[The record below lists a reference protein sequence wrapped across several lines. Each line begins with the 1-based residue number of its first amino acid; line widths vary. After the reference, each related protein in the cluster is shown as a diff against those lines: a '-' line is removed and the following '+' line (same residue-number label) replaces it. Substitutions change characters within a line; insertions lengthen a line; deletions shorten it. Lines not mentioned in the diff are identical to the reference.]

1 MQTAT
6 IVLLCALMPAW
17 PGIQPPS
24 SEAAAANPDGGASSE
39 LSTGSGAA
47 SGSGQEGE
55 RQAVDRAVADAVH
68 SFLDGYL
75 APQALAESGPAL
87 RTRIEARPEAFVPE
101 VKVIALRA
109 EDGRARAEV
118 QARISVAALRGV
130 LQDIVAPRTV
140 VLAVT
145 ENAGVPPEDAAA
157 RLTAELRA
165 CSSDLRIID
174 PGQIEAL
181 YAKQPALRSALGG
194 QAGAAELGLRVLA
207 ELVCVG
213 SIRASAE
220 ETHLKNVWTGVGE
233 ARVRVLSCATSE
245 VVAAVSLDFQ
255 DAIPARKLEAER
267 RARDAIYRMTAEA
280 LVKEIAARK
289 RADVRVTCELGP
301 IYAALLRGYPAQP
314 FGRILVRNAGEEAA
328 GPFVVSV
335 ALDDSLLLEPFQAE
349 VAALPPGAELAIPV
363 LGTLAAKILDAAGG
377 EIPARVAVTEP
388 GGAMVRKVTRAVLV
402 HGQNVFNWRDPRAI
416 AAYVDPDD
424 AAVKA
429 LLAGVWRALP
439 EREIPTPALARAG
452 AIYGALASLGLKY
465 RPDAAVAAR
474 VGFDRVSFPGQ
485 TLRDGAGDCDDFAVL
500 YAAALEAAG
509 IPSGIVVS
517 KDHVLVAVDTGLAPP
532 DLAAA
537 VLGED
542 TLVARDGRAWLAV
555 EATALARGAAF
566 LAAWDE
572 ARPARALL
580 GSGEAE
586 FVLVREAW
594 KTWPPAA
601 RGSQAAPVD
610 ADGLRARVERETR
623 ALGDLVRRRLDGA
636 AGALGSTPEGAR
648 ALGRLYAAC
657 GMIDAARE
665 AFGRALGTGD
675 GFAARF
681 DLGEALLL
689 GLPEE
694 RDPRAAIAEL
704 ERALALAPEGDVPAR
719 ADTLLRIALAHRL
732 LGEPD
737 AEGRALARACAA
749 DAGMEHRYR
758 ALFTASDKA
767 CASGDAVRMFLLE
780 GLK

>member
-1 MQTAT
+1 VQTAT
-6 IVLLCALMPAW
+6 IVLLCALMPAM
-17 PGIQPPS
+17 PALDPPS
-24 SEAAAANPDGGASSE
+24 AGAAAAPAGGGAAE

-47 SGSGQEGE
+47 PDSGPAGE

-75 APQALAESGPAL
+75 APQALAESGTEL
-87 RTRIEARPEAFVPE
+87 RARIEARPEAFVPE
-101 VKVIALRA
+101 VKVLALA
-109 EDGRARAEV
+109 EENGGTRAEV
-118 QARISVAALRGV
+118 QARISVGALRGV
-130 LQDIVAPRTV
+130 LQDIAAPRTI
-140 VLAVT
+140 VLALA
-145 ENAGVPPEDAAA
+145 ESAGERPEDAAA

-165 CSSDLRIID
+165 RTRDFRIID
-174 PGQIEAL
+174 PAQIEAL

-213 SIRASAE
+213 TIRASAE
-220 ETHLKNVWTGVGE
+220 ETHLKNVWTGAAE

-255 DAIPARKLEAER
+255 DAIPARKAEAER
-267 RARDAIYRMTAEA
+267 RARDAIYRMTADA
-280 LVKEIAARK
+280 LVKEIAARP
-289 RADVRVTCELGP
+289 RADVRVSCDLGP

-314 FGRILVRNAGEEAA
+314 FGRILVRNTGKEPA
-328 GPFVVSV
+328 GPFLVSV
-335 ALDDSLLLEPFQAE
+335 VLDDSLLVEPFRAE
-349 VAALPPGAELAIPV
+349 VGVLSPGAELAVPV
-363 LGTLAAKILDAAGG
+363 RGALAAKLLDAAGG
-377 EIPARVAVTEP
+377 EIPARIALAEP
-388 GGAMVRKVTRAVLV
+388 GGAAVRNLTRAVLV
-402 HGQNVFNWRDPRAI
+402 HGQNAFSWREPRAI

-439 EREIPTPALARAG
+439 EREVPTPALARAG

-465 RPDAAVAAR
+465 RPDAAVATRAAI
-474 VGFDRVSFPGQ
+474 DRVNFPGQ
-485 TLRDGAGDCDDFAVL
+485 TLREGAGDCDDLAVL

-517 KDHVLVAVDTGLAPP
+517 RDHVLVSVDTGLPP
-532 DLAAA
+532 DLAGA

-542 TLVARDGRAWLAV
+542 ALFVRDGRAWLPV
-555 EATALARGAAF
+555 ETTALARGASF

-586 FVLVREAW
+586 LVAVREAW
-594 KTWPPAA
+594 KTWPPPGRPSRSA
-601 RGSQAAPVD
+601 SVD
-610 ADGLRARVERETR
+610 ADGFRARIERETR
-623 ALGDLVRRRLDGA
+623 ALGDLVRARLDAA
-636 AGALGSTPEGAR
+636 AGALGSAAEGAR

-665 AFGRALGTGD
+665 AFGRTIGERD

-681 DLGEALLL
+681 NLGETLLL
-689 GLPEE
+689 GRPEE
-694 RDPRAAIAEL
+694 RDPRAALAEL
-704 ERALALAPEGDVPAR
+704 ERALALAPEGDGPAR

-737 AEGRALARACAA
+737 AEGRTLARAGAI
-749 DAGMEHRYR
+749 DAGAEHRYR
-758 ALFTASDKA
+758 ALFAASDKA
-767 CASGDAVRMFLLE
+767 GAGGDRVRMFLLE